1 MLCIGKFN
9 IGEAV
14 ISANYGDMR
23 VDIDADESVHHIKSD
38 NMEVKS
44 FFTLPQGCISFMG
57 SPVKGGRD

>member
-1 MLCIGKFN
+1 MLCLGKFN

-44 FFTLPQGCISFMG
+44 FFYFTTGVYILHGIPC
-57 SPVKGGRD
+57 

>member
-1 MLCIGKFN
+1 MLCLGKFN

-38 NMEVKS
+38 NMEVKTQGERGDIGQ
-44 FFTLPQGCISFMG
+44 FFTLVPKVIY
-57 SPVKGGRD
+57 